1 MSKPTTIA
9 EYIAAAP
16 PEGRPH
22 LERIY
27 ALLESIAPEAEA
39 VMKWNT
45 PFFIEP
51 RFLFSFAAFKSHLSF
66 APSEATMVKFSKELA
81 GYATTKNFLKVPYEE
96 PLPEELIRK
105 IALDRVALLKTRQD
119 ESFW

>member
-1 MSKPTTIA
+1 MPKPTTIA

-16 PEGRPH
+16 AEGRPH
-22 LERIY
+22 LERIF
-27 ALLESIAPEAEA
+27 ALLKEVAPEAEP

-66 APSEATMVKFSKELA
+66 APSEETMVKFNKELS
-81 GYATTKNFLKVPYEE
+81 GHPTTKNLLKVPYNAS
-96 PLPEELIRK
+96 LPEDLIRK
-105 IALDRVALLKTRQD
+105 IAVNRVAELQARKD
-119 ESFW
+119 DSFW

>member
-1 MSKPTTIA
+1 MPKPATIA

-16 PEGRPH
+16 AGGRPH

-27 ALLESIAPEAEA
+27 ALLRSIAPDAEA

-51 RFLFSFAAFKSHLSF
+51 RFLFSFAAFKAHLSF
-66 APSEATMVKFSKELA
+66 APSEETMVKFSKELA
-81 GYATTKNFLKVPYEE
+81 GYATTKNFLKVPYDE
-96 PLPEELIRK
+96 PLPEELLLK
-105 IALDRVALLKTRQD
+105 IAADRVAQLKASQD